1 MTHHLTDDQL
11 FEHADALAG
20 SDAAFA
26 AAHLEGCAECRG
38 RLASF
43 RSVEGALRR
52 VPLERPSPALARAV
66 LARIA
71 GAEAP
76 SWVYTLLKNVAPL
89 VALMLVLVAVYA
101 VLGSSG
107 APAQGTATGES
118 ARTMFRLADEYGAT
132 GIRSFNAWC
141 AAHLAFAKGSG
152 GLTTFLVLFFAGVA
166 LVDKYILMPRFRR
179 RA

>member
-1 MTHHLTDDQL
+1 
-11 FEHADALAG
+11 
-20 SDAAFA
+20 
-26 AAHLEGCAECRG
+26 
-38 RLASF
+38 
-43 RSVEGALRR
+43 LRR

-71 GAEAP
+71 GAETP

-107 APAQGTATGES
+107 APAQVQGTGES
-118 ARTMFRLADEYGAT
+118 ARSMFRLADEYGAA
-132 GIRSFNAWC
+132 GIRGFNAWC

-152 GLTTFLVLFFAGVA
+152 GLATFLVFFLGGVA
-166 LVDKYILMPRFRR
+166 LVDRYILMPRFRR